1 MNKCN
6 KMTKNKNAFSL
17 IEIIVATGIL
27 SLTVFGIYKLIWE
40 NNKIITNSNNFLSQN
55 FIMQNSYE
63 CTKWQNFSGSKFLDF
78 WDDLKSCNFS
88 DNEKFVKIDNI
99 DYLIKIET
107 ENQKWKISVNSWVLK
122 DDLIKFFEK

>member
-6 KMTKNKNAFSL
+6 KMTRNKNAFSM

-55 FIMQNSYE
+55 LIMQNSYE
-63 CTKWQNFSGSKFLDF
+63 CTKWQNFSGPKFLDF

-122 DDLIKFFEK
+122 DDLINFFEK